1 MQAKVER
8 EMALWMRGGSGK
20 GVMVRNEYIYLS
32 VTIELAY
39 TAQLIPLACIVP
51 KNRELRSPPL
61 I

>member
-1 MQAKVER
+1 
-8 EMALWMRGGSGK
+8 MALWMRGGSGK
-20 GVMVRNEYIYLS
+20 GVMVRDEYMYLS

-61 I
+61 N